1 MPKIFT
7 SRNTPLAVYLV
18 PILAQHDVLR
28 AAAEGEL
35 VANGVASAAGLCH
48 CKARCPVRSHFPYL
62 TFHQIKRLLFGAIR
76 DHVLRRISPHHA
88 VEQRLKIIHMLV
100 DHVAFMTLRY
110 RPLSLSVICLKKS
123 ALHRS
128 RLDLSRINDSTSCRA
143 CAKSMASNRSHSI
156 RLISGRSQGA
166 LGEMRSD

>member
-88 VEQRLKIIHMLV
+88 VEQRLEIIHMLIDNAV
-100 DHVAFMTLRY
+100 TMQFFKKLLCTRYFFLLNRTKLERGERSLRL
-110 RPLSLSVICLKKS
+110 R
-123 ALHRS
+123 
-128 RLDLSRINDSTSCRA
+128 DET
-143 CAKSMASNRSHSI
+143 
-156 RLISGRSQGA
+156 
-166 LGEMRSD
+166 